1 MNQFKRKLTHSNTA
15 ITLTMQRRHFLKLS
29 ATTAAAL
36 LFSKLTHAIDN
47 GASLINSPDE
57 IWIQSGSE
65 WVKLSA
71 SNGSRYTYR
80 EIAVSL
86 KANGGALGIY
96 ASSPKQEL
104 NAIRLKWK
112 HTTSASANFLGDHWE
127 RSYGDL
133 QWKSIPAGI
142 KNPWYVIIHD
152 DKQTACFGVKTGANS
167 ICWWGVN
174 DDSIELTL
182 DTTSGGVG
190 VLLGDRQLHA
200 ADVIT
205 TNAQT
210 GEDPFMTTHRFCKM
224 MCDKPR
230 LPKQPVYGINDWY
243 FAYGNNSSDLI
254 RKTTAMMAELV
265 TDHSNKPFSVI
276 DAGWATYSPLLPGDG
291 GWNDDFS
298 KPNDKF
304 KDMHALGDD
313 IKKMGMRPGLWMRPL
328 CARHDEK
335 ASLLAPK
342 IPGRDDPKNPTLD
355 PTIPENI
362 AHIQHNFD
370 VYKQWGYE
378 MVKHDFSTYD
388 IAGRWGFD
396 MNNSF
401 TSPGWHFNDRSKTN
415 AEIILGLY
423 RAIRQAAGENIYVIG
438 CNTMSHL
445 SAGIFELCRIGDDTS
460 GNEWERTRKMGVNTL
475 AFRLP
480 QHNAFYAVD
489 GDCVGITTK
498 IEWKRNKQ
506 WLQLLAE
513 SGAPLFVS
521 GQPEAMGEEQKKA
534 VKTAF
539 AQAAKVQP
547 LGKPLDWMET
557 LTPSKWKLNNRVVD
571 FDWS

>member
-1 MNQFKRKLTHSNTA
+1 
-15 ITLTMQRRHFLKLS
+15 MQRRHFIKLS
-29 ATTAAAL
+29 AATSATM
-36 LFSKLTHAIDN
+36 LFSKLTY
-47 GASLINSPDE
+47 
-57 IWIQSGSE
+57 
-65 WVKLSA
+65 SA
-71 SNGSRYTYR
+71 SNGAAIMNAPDEVWAQSGTDWVKLTASNGSHYTYKD
-80 EIAVSL
+80 ISASL
-86 KANGGALGIY
+86 KTNGNGLGVYI
-96 ASSPKQEL
+96 SSPKQEL
-104 NAIRLKWK
+104 NAVRLKWK
-112 HTTSASANFLGDHWE
+112 HNTSASAKFLGDHWE

-133 QWKSIPAGI
+133 QWKTMASGI

-152 DKQTACFGVKTGANS
+152 DKQTVCFGVKTGANS

-174 DDSIELTL
+174 ADNIELTL

-205 TNAQT
+205 TNAKT
-210 GEDPFMTTHRFCKM
+210 GEDVFAATHRFCKM
-224 MCDKPR
+224 MCEKPR
-230 LPKQPVYGINDWY
+230 IPKQPVYGINDWY
-243 FAYGNNSSDLI
+243 FAYGNNSAELI
-254 RKTTAMMAELV
+254 KKTTAMMAELV

-304 KDMHALGDD
+304 KDMHALGDE
-313 IKKMGMRPGLWMRPL
+313 IKKLGMRPGLWMRPL
-328 CARHDEK
+328 CAKHDEK

-342 IPGRDDPKNPTLD
+342 IPGRNDPKNPVLD

-362 AHIQHNFD
+362 ARIQHNFD

-378 MVKHDFSTYD
+378 MVKHDFTTYD
-388 IAGRWGFD
+388 IVGRWGFD
-396 MNNSF
+396 MKNSF
-401 TSPGWHFNDRSKTN
+401 TAPNWHFNDRSKTN
-415 AEIILGLY
+415 AEIILHLY
-423 RAIRQAAGENIYVIG
+423 RSIREAAGDGIYVIG

-445 SAGIFELCRIGDDTS
+445 SAGVFEMCRIGDDTS
-460 GNEWERTRKMGVNTL
+460 GHEWERTRKMGVNTL

-489 GDCVGITTK
+489 GDCVGLTK
-498 IEWKRNKQ
+498 DIEWKRNKQ

-513 SGAPLFVS
+513 SGAPLFIS
-521 GQPEAMGEEQKKA
+521 GQPEAMGEEQRKA

-547 LGKPLDWMET
+547 LGQPLDWMET
-557 LTPSKWKLNNRVVD
+557 LTPTKWKLNGRVVD
-571 FDWS
+571 FDWA